1 MTAGTAPLQ
10 VSSSLGF
17 KGCKIKSDRHMKIT
31 TLIENKESI
40 AEPGLSSEWG
50 LSLCIEVNN
59 HSILFDTGAS
69 GAFVDNAKH
78 LSIKAD
84 SFDVA
89 VLSHHH
95 FDHGGG
101 LKRFFEV
108 NSNTKVYLAHAP
120 DGECYIKIMGFLKK
134 YIGLDRAIMDHHRER
149 FEFVGNPTEILPDVF
164 LFPKI
169 IDKHPK
175 PFGNKQLYLKTEGRL
190 SPDDF
195 SHEIVMAIKENG
207 KLVIFTG
214 CSHNGILNMID
225 TVAREF
231 EGVPIKAVVGGFHLV
246 TSPPFNFM
254 AGKRKDVEN
263 IGKSVLNYPVEV
275 TYTGHCTGKKAF
287 SVLKSV
293 MGDRIKYMH
302 TGSSFDI

>member
-1 MTAGTAPLQ
+1 
-10 VSSSLGF
+10 
-17 KGCKIKSDRHMKIT
+17 MKIT
-31 TLIENKESI
+31 TLIENRPSTT
-40 AEPGLSSEWG
+40 EPGLSSEWG
-50 LSLCIEVNN
+50 LSLSIEFKN

-69 GAFVDNAKH
+69 GAFVDNAEH
-78 LSIKAD
+78 LSIKVD
-84 SFDVA
+84 FFDVA

-101 LKRFFEV
+101 LKRFFEL
-108 NSNTKVYLAHAP
+108 NSNAKVYLADAP
-120 DGECYIKIMGFLKK
+120 DGECFVKVMGFLKK
-134 YIGLDRAIMDHHRER
+134 YIGLDRAIMEHHRER
-149 FEFVGNPTEILPDVF
+149 FEFVRKPTEILPDVF
-164 LFPKI
+164 IFPKI
-169 IDKHPK
+169 IDTYPN
-175 PFGNKQLYLKTEGRL
+175 PFGNKHLHLKIEGRL
-190 SPDDF
+190 SPDEF

-231 EGVPIKAVVGGFHLV
+231 EGVPIKAVIGGFHLV
-246 TSPPFNFM
+246 STPPFNLM

-263 IGKSVLNYPVEV
+263 LGKSVLNYPVEV

-287 SVLKSV
+287 NILKSV
-293 MGDRIKYMH
+293 MGDRIKDMQ

>member
-1 MTAGTAPLQ
+1 
-10 VSSSLGF
+10 
-17 KGCKIKSDRHMKIT
+17 MKIT
-31 TLIENKESI
+31 TLIENRKRI
-40 AEPGLSSEWG
+40 TEPALSSEWG
-50 LSLCIEVNN
+50 LSLCIEFND
-59 HSILFDTGAS
+59 HSILFDMGAS
-69 GAFVDNAKH
+69 GAFVDNAEH
-78 LSIKAD
+78 LSIKVD

-101 LKRFFEV
+101 LKRFFEL
-108 NSNTKVYLAHAP
+108 NSNAKVYLADAP
-120 DGECYIKIMGFLKK
+120 DGDCFIKILGFLKK

-149 FEFVGNPTEILPDVF
+149 FEFVGKPTEIIPDVF
-164 LFPKI
+164 IFPKI
-169 IDKHPK
+169 IDTHPK
-175 PFGNKQLYLKTEGRL
+175 SFGNKQLHLKTEGRL
-190 SPDDF
+190 SPDEF
-195 SHEIVMAIKENG
+195 SHEIVMAVKENG

-231 EGVPIKAVVGGFHLV
+231 EGVPIKGVIGGFHLI

-287 SVLKSV
+287 NVLKSV
-293 MGDRIKYMH
+293 MGDRIKDMQ

>member
-1 MTAGTAPLQ
+1 
-10 VSSSLGF
+10 
-17 KGCKIKSDRHMKIT
+17 MKIT
-31 TLIENKESI
+31 TLIENRES
-40 AEPGLSSEWG
+40 ATEPGLSSEWG
-50 LSLCIEVNN
+50 LPLSIEFNN
-59 HSILFDTGAS
+59 YSILFDTGAS
-69 GAFVDNAKH
+69 GAFVENAEY
-78 LSIKAD
+78 LSINVD

-101 LKRFFEV
+101 LKRFFEL
-108 NSNTKVYLAHAP
+108 NSTAKVYLANAP
-120 DGECYIKIMGFLKK
+120 DGECFIKIMGFLKK

-149 FEFVGNPTEILPDVF
+149 FEFVGKPAEILPDVF
-164 LFPKI
+164 IFPEI
-169 IDKHPK
+169 LDAHPK
-175 PFGNKQLYLKTEGRL
+175 PFGNKQLHLKKEGRRSL
-190 SPDDF
+190 DKF

-231 EGVPIKAVVGGFHLV
+231 EGVLIKAVVGGFHLV
-246 TSPPFNFM
+246 ASPPFNFM

-263 IGKSVLNYPVEV
+263 MGKSVLNYPVEV

-287 SVLKSV
+287 NVLKSV
-293 MGDRIKYMH
+293 MGDRIKDMP